1 MVFKSINYQKI
12 SCFTAFKT
20 TYQTKFISYFFIP
33 MMILFQSC
41 FLLSLLFEEEPV
53 KSITEDYKLE
63 KELIEKDLSE
73 EEYKYYKGNISE
85 LYKFHLDEFA
95 KEYRHNMYYTDLYL
109 FEKQTIIRILQNHE
123 LVTKDFDKYG
133 YIFLRYRNRDYIDH
147 IPVYDL
153 VKVNDQSIKQYKS
166 QQKSLEIIENK
177 VKKKKV
183 EYEKSHGR
191 IKNNPFSIQSIR
203 YSFEKK
209 GDIKNND
216 IIYFEGYF
224 YEIKASNLKFRNAF
238 LRIMNGLESYD
249 FSGGIIFKVKNHE
262 SKDIKNIINKLT
274 KNTQY
279 LLKLKFFEV
288 QEGIINIE
296 IIEIYGPDKNGKLTL
311 IS

>member
-1 MVFKSINYQKI
+1 MKKI
-12 SCFTAFKT
+12 ICFTVVRINF
-20 TYQTKFISYFFIP
+20 QTKFISYFFIP

-53 KSITEDYKLE
+53 KSITEDYKLKE
-63 KELIEKDLSE
+63 KLTKKDLSE

-109 FEKQTIIRILQNHE
+109 FEKQTVIRILQNHE
-123 LVTKDFDKYG
+123 LVTKDFNKHG
-133 YIFLRYRNRDYIDH
+133 YIFLRYRNMDYIDH

-153 VKVNDQSIKQYKS
+153 VKVDNQSIKQYKL
-166 QQKSLEIIENK
+166 QQESLEIIENK
-177 VKKKKV
+177 VKKKKM

-191 IKNNPFSIQSIR
+191 VKNNPFSIQSIR
-203 YSFEKK
+203 YSFEEK

-224 YEIKASNLKFRNAF
+224 YEIKALNLKFRNNP
-238 LRIMNGLESYD
+238 LSRDL
-249 FSGGIIFKVKNHE
+249 SGGVAFKVKNHE

-296 IIEIYGPDKNGKLTL
+296 IIEIYGPDENGKLTL
-311 IS
+311 INRYY

>member
-1 MVFKSINYQKI
+1 MKKI
-12 SCFTAFKT
+12 ICFTVVRINF
-20 TYQTKFISYFFIP
+20 QTKFISYFFIP

-53 KSITEDYKLE
+53 KSITEDYKLKEELTE
-63 KELIEKDLSE
+63 KELSE
-73 EEYKYYKGNISE
+73 EEYKYYRGNISK

-123 LVTKDFDKYG
+123 LVTKDFNKHG

-153 VKVNDQSIKQYKS
+153 VKVDNQSIKQYKF
-166 QQKSLEIIENK
+166 QQESLEIIKNK
-177 VKKKKV
+177 VKKKKM
-183 EYEKSHGR
+183 EYQKSHGR
-191 IKNNPFSIQSIR
+191 VKNNPFSIQSIR
-203 YSFEKK
+203 YSFEEK

-224 YEIKASNLKFRNAF
+224 YEIKALNLKFRNNP
-238 LRIMNGLESYD
+238 LSRDL
-249 FSGGIIFKVKNHE
+249 GGGAVFKVKNRE

-279 LLKLKFFEV
+279 LLKLKFLEV
-288 QEGIINIE
+288 QEGIIHIE
-296 IIEIYGPDKNGKLTL
+296 IIEIYEPDENGKLTL
-311 IS
+311 IN